1 MNWGPIAMEQTRFA
15 KLLELAD
22 EIEHFSFRNTDDL
35 EGFWGC
41 QIVMKHLAKRFVS
54 AARGIR
60 NKEFQDGLSRIDSE
74 AGLYDLHS
82 DLQCLV
88 DRLREIAER
97 PETLEWSGPADVFVE
112 PSVVEQLHQCPS
124 KNFDLA
130 KVVRFCE
137 ELNSSYASGNYLA
150 TTLLIRALL
159 NHVPPVF
166 GHTTFQQ
173 VMSQSPKSVKDL
185 LKPLEEIC
193 RDVADLH
200 THSLIRHKESLPT
213 KSQVEPF
220 KASLEVLLHEIIA
233 KSQEST

>member
-1 MNWGPIAMEQTRFA
+1 MEQTRFA

-35 EGFWGC
+35 EGLWGC
-41 QIVMKHLAKRFVS
+41 QVGMKHLAKRFVS

-60 NKEFQDGLSRIDSE
+60 NKEFQDAVSRIDPE

-97 PETLEWSGPADVFVE
+97 PEALEWTGSTEVFVE
-112 PSVVEQLHQCPS
+112 PSVVDQLRQCPS
-124 KNFDLA
+124 KKFDLA
-130 KVVRFCE
+130 KVIRFCE
-137 ELNSSYASGNYLA
+137 ELNDSYSSGNYLA
-150 TTLLIRALL
+150 STLLIRALL
-159 NHVPPVF
+159 NHVPPIF

-173 VMSQSPKSVKDL
+173 VVSQSPRSVKEL
-185 LKPLEEIC
+185 LKPLEEIS

-200 THSLIRHKESLPT
+200 THSTIRHKESLPT

-220 KASLEVLLHEIIA
+220 KASLEVLLHEIVV
-233 KSQEST
+233 KEQEPT